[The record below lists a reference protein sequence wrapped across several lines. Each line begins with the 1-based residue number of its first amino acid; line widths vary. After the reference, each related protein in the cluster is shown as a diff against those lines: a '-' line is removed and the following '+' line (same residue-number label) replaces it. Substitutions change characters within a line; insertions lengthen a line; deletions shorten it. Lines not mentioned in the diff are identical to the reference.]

1 MCIHLRDYQQDA
13 ENKLLE
19 CYKNGATSVLLV
31 LPTGGGKTIVFT
43 DITSKSVLT
52 RGKKV
57 LLLVHRE
64 ELLNQTSKSLTRFN
78 VPHGL
83 IAANKTPAYYKPAQ
97 IASVQ
102 TLVNRLAEYKRHV
115 GAPDFIIID
124 EAHHAVAGSWKT
136 IIEEFPNAKILGVT
150 ATPQRLDG
158 KGLGVHCGGIFE
170 EIVIGA
176 TVTELIGHG
185 HLTEP
190 VIYAPPA
197 ETDKATIT
205 GSVIG
210 HYKRLAQGLPTV
222 VFCSNVKHAQQV
234 AEDFRDA
241 GITAECL
248 DASIEKGKRAQIIAG
263 LGNGE
268 IQVVTSCDIISE
280 GTDIPAIGC
289 AILLRKTTSLSLYLQ
304 QVGRALRVCEGKE
317 YAIILDHVGN
327 SLRHGLPTD
336 EYDWSLNGGAKRKGK
351 AAKDLLLKTCPSC
364 YFTHKPT
371 ADNICPKCKHRPEVK
386 ERKVILQDGDLVEI
400 TAKVAAAKKQER
412 MEQGR
417 AQTLNDL
424 LELAKRT
431 GRKPQWAHYVY
442 NSRKKKT

>member
-1 MCIHLRDYQQDA
+1 MCIQLRDYQQDA
-13 ENKLLE
+13 ENKLLD
-19 CYKNGATSVLLV
+19 CYKNGAKSVLLV

-43 DITSKSVLT
+43 DITSKSVLG

-83 IAANKTPAYYKPAQ
+83 ISATKTPAYYKPAQ

-102 TLVNRLAEYKRHV
+102 TLVNRLDAYKKHA

-124 EAHHAVAGSWKT
+124 EAHHAVAGSWAK
-136 IIEEFPNAKILGVT
+136 IIAEFPDAKILGVT

-158 KGLGVHCGGIFE
+158 KGLGLHCGGIFE
-170 EIVIGA
+170 KIVIGA
-176 TVTELIGHG
+176 TVNDLISAG

-210 HYKRLAQGLPTV
+210 HYKRLGEGLPTV
-222 VFCSNVKHAQQV
+222 VFCTNVKHAKEV
-234 AEDFRDA
+234 AADFREA
-241 GITAECL
+241 GIVAECL
-248 DASIEKGKRAQIIAG
+248 DASIEKGKRAEIIAG
-263 LGNGE
+263 LGNRT

-289 AILLRKTTSLSLYLQ
+289 AILLRKTTSVSLYLQ
-304 QVGRALRVCEGKE
+304 QVGRALRVCEGKAQ
-317 YAIILDHVGN
+317 AIILDHVGN

-336 EYDWSLNGGAKRKGK
+336 EWEWSLNGEAKRKR
-351 AAKDLLLKTCPSC
+351 KDEKGLMLKTCPSC
-364 YFTHKPT
+364 YLTYKAGT
-371 ADNICPKCKHRPEVK
+371 DNICPSCKHRPEIKV
-386 ERKVILQDGDLVEI
+386 RKIALQEGELVQV
-400 TAKVAAAKKQER
+400 TAQIAAQKKQQR

-417 AQTLNDL
+417 AETLQDL
-424 LELAKRT
+424 LEFARKT
-431 GRKPQWAHYVY
+431 GKKPAWAHYVWQ
-442 NSRKKKT
+442 SRQKKA